1 MTKHVKHPC
10 KDPWFLIGKPHFQML
25 SKVAEVQP
33 LGRHAGHANLWELRE
48 RVLFF
53 LTDGGDERVCRLNS
67 WENKS
72 LLYNT

>member
-1 MTKHVKHPC
+1 
-10 KDPWFLIGKPHFQML
+10 ML

-53 LTDGGDERVCRLNS
+53 LTDGGDARVCLLNS